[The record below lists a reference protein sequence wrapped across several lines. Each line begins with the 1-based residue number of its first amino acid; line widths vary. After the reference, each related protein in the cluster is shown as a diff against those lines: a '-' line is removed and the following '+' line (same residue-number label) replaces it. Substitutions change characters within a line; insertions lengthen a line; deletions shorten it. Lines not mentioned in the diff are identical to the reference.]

1 MTRLARYQL
10 YACPSCRSVYK
21 HPLWASVS
29 IHVPLSINPNLDRE
43 CVKCGFKAP
52 LDGWTEQGTV
62 ERFTDEERERRNAAL
77 VYSLGLGP
85 RPKSEKK
92 TLSQR
97 IRDFL
102 LGPLKPVDPSEKYP
116 LIKIVDGLD

>member
-1 MTRLARYQL
+1 MTRLGRYQL
-10 YACPSCRSVYK
+10 YACPSCSAIYK

-29 IHVPLSINPNLDRE
+29 IHVPRSINPKLDRE

-52 LDGWTEQGTV
+52 LEGWTQLGTV

-85 RPKSEKK
+85 RPRSKEKA
-92 TLSQR
+92 LSQR
-97 IRDFL
+97 IRNFL
-102 LGPLKPVDPSEKYP
+102 LGPPTPVDPSEKYP
-116 LIKIVDGLD
+116 LIKIVDGLE